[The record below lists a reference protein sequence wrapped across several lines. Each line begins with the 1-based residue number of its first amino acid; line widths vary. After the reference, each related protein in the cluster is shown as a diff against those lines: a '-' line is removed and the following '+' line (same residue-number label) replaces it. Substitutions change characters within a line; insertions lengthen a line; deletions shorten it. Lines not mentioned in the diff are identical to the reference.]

1 MRKLIIIIAA
11 CISMCSC
18 SILGGIAWNP
28 EGLASAA
35 GKAMTAASIS
45 DEMVVELCR
54 ESIAQMDAQSTI
66 ENGPYTARLL
76 RVMKGVDDIDGMP
89 VNYKVY
95 LTNDINAFAAGDG
108 SIRVYSG
115 LMDVMD
121 DEELTAIL
129 GHELGHVH
137 HQDTKKSIKHA
148 YWASAARDVVASA
161 GSYGALAAYLLG
173 DVGEALA
180 SAQYSQKFEYR
191 ADEHGCDFAVSRGMS
206 PYSMYNALNKLLQI
220 SGEGDTSIIAHMFAD
235 HPKTEKRMEKMQ
247 KRAQKYEAKGA
258 KDTRESRES
267 ISSQ

>member
-35 GKAMTAASIS
+35 GKALTAASIN
-45 DEMVVELCR
+45 DEMVVELCSQ
-54 ESIAQMDAQSTI
+54 SIAQMDAQSTI
-66 ENGPYTARLL
+66 ENGPYTARLNRL
-76 RVMKGVDDIDGMP
+76 MKGVDEIDGMP
-89 VNYKVY
+89 LNYKVY
-95 LTNDINAFAAGDG
+95 LTDDINAFAAGDG
-108 SIRVYSG
+108 SIRVYSA

-137 HQDTKKSIKHA
+137 YKDTKKSIKSA
-148 YWASAARDVVASA
+148 YFASAARDVVASA

-173 DVGEALA
+173 DVGEALV
-180 SAQYSQKFEYR
+180 SAQYSQKHEYR

-206 PYSMYNALNKLLQI
+206 PYSMYNALNKLLQLAGD
-220 SGEGDTSIIAHMFAD
+220 GESSVIAHMFAD
-235 HPKTEKRMEKMQ
+235 HPKTEKRMEKME
-247 KRAQKYEAKGA
+247 KRAKKYEAKGQ
-258 KDTRESRES
+258 KDTRDSRET

>member
-18 SILGGIAWNP
+18 SILTGVNWNA

-54 ESIAQMDAQSTI
+54 QTIVQMDAQSQI
-66 ENGPYTARLL
+66 DNGTYAARLA
-76 RVMKGVDDIDGMP
+76 RVMDGVNEIDGLP
-89 VNYKVY
+89 LNYKVY
-95 LTNDINAFAAGDG
+95 LTDEVNAFACGDG
-108 SIRVYSG
+108 SIRVYSR
-115 LMDVMD
+115 LMDIMD

-137 HQDTKKSIKHA
+137 YQDTKKSIKAA
-148 YWASAARDVVASA
+148 YLASAARDVLASA

-173 DVGEALA
+173 DVGEALV
-180 SAQYSQKFEYR
+180 SAQYSQRHEYR

-206 PYSMYNALNKLLQI
+206 PYSMYNALDKLNQI
-220 SGEGDTSIIAHMFAD
+220 AGDTNTSVLAHMFAD
-235 HPKTEKRMEKMQ
+235 HPKTEQRMEKMK
-247 KRAQKYEAKGA
+247 KRAEKYESKGQKEA
-258 KDTRESRES
+258 RESRES
-267 ISSQ
+267 ISSK